1 MKKALCFVLVIAV
14 MLSFFFAGNI
24 CKAKTED
31 VDDLEIQ
38 SPSYVLIEKGNA
50 KIVPNTTSVTG
61 YTQMELYENA
71 TGEQSLKTK
80 TN

>member
-38 SPSYVLIEKGNA
+38 SPSYVLIEKNTG
-50 KIVPNTTSVTG
+50 KILS
-61 YTQMELYENA
+61 
-71 TGEQSLKTK
+71 K
-80 TN
+80 